1 MTSVNIIFHYK
12 AEIRFAVILTAIV
25 ALSIWASHFIPEEY
39 FDSAITPILMS
50 ASTAVALCC
59 AWISF
64 RHTEGYR
71 MRRIWGWTLL
81 LWGIL
86 DGLYVISWLFMGKPV
101 MNMGAYE
108 LTTMELA
115 LGNLLG
121 WSLLMFPTEAL
132 RPGWLNVRR
141 ALYQLLPMFALV
153 ALDYFLPVNLR
164 LLVALYPVFLL
175 ALLFTHVRE
184 YRLWC
189 EDNFSSLEDID
200 EKSILRYMS
209 LGLLVGLVY
218 FYMCVSHDHARGF
231 TQQWLAIFALAY
243 GTDLV
248 LFRRDP
254 WEQVMQSIK
263 SETTKED
270 VQSQPN
276 EEYRRALEE
285 WMEKEKPYRNPN
297 FKLVD
302 LQGVLPMNRTY
313 LSQFIHS
320 EYDCS
325 FYLFVNRYRVEEA
338 KRLMK
343 EDPDIKMAD
352 VSLSCGFSSPS
363 VFSRT
368 FTAIAGLSPS
378 EWQKM

>member
-81 LWGIL
+81 LWGIM

-378 EWQKM
+378 EWQKI

>member
-108 LTTMELA
+108 LTTIELA

-209 LGLLVGLVY
+209 VGFMVGLVY

-248 LFRRDP
+248 LFRPDP

-378 EWQKM
+378 EWQKI

>member
-86 DGLYVISWLFMGKPV
+86 DGLYVISWLFMGKHL

-209 LGLLVGLVY
+209 LGFLVGLVY

-378 EWQKM
+378 EWQKI

>member
-101 MNMGAYE
+101 MNMSAYE

-209 LGLLVGLVY
+209 VGLLVGLVY

-378 EWQKM
+378 EWQKI

>member
-209 LGLLVGLVY
+209 LGFLVGLVY

-378 EWQKM
+378 EWQKI

>member
-50 ASTAVALCC
+50 ASTTVALCC

-209 LGLLVGLVY
+209 LGFLVGLVY

-378 EWQKM
+378 EWQKI

>member
-209 LGLLVGLVY
+209 VGFMVGLVY

-270 VQSQPN
+270 VQPQPN

-378 EWQKM
+378 EWQKI